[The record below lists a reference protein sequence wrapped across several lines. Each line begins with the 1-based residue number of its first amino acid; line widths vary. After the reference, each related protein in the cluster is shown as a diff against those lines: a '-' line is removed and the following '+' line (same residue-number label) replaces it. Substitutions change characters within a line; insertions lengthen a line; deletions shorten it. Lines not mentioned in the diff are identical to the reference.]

1 MRTTNVTIPLT
12 NESFINVIL
21 KSFSAFLEKG
31 TSRST
36 NKLKPL
42 HGKIAED
49 IAHTLGK
56 EYKVFSQGY
65 GEGKEKEIKGRY
77 YDKKVDITISY
88 KNKIVAGVGVKFVQQ
103 NYAQNSNNYFENM
116 LGETANIRT
125 NQIPYFQ
132 IFIISDTL
140 PHYNNKGKI
149 TKYEQF
155 TPHNAEKYVSLS
167 NDNTDTYFHT
177 PNKTLMYVIHLPLP
191 TLQENRPK
199 NRDEYIRYYSENDF
213 NIELSNDN
221 FLFGSTV
228 ILNDYETFREKLYH
242 TIKSL

>member
-1 MRTTNVTIPLT
+1 MT
-12 NESFINVIL
+12 NESFINVISN
-21 KSFSAFLEKG
+21 SFSAFLEKG

-36 NKLKPL
+36 DKLKPL

-49 IAHTLGK
+49 IANIMGK

-65 GEGKEKEIKGRY
+65 GDDKEKEINGRY
-77 YDKKVDITISY
+77 YDKKVDITIAY
-88 KNKIVAGVGVKFVQQ
+88 KNKIVAGIGVKFVQQ

-125 NQIPYFQ
+125 NKIPYFQ

-140 PHYNNKGKI
+140 PYYDKDKKI
-149 TKYEQF
+149 TKYEEF
-155 TPHNAEKYVSLS
+155 TSHNAKKYEFLS
-167 NDNTDTYFHT
+167 NDNTEVYYHT
-177 PNKTLMYVIHLPLP
+177 PNKTLIYVIHLPLP
-191 TLQENRPK
+191 TLQKSRPQ
-199 NRDEYIRYYSENDF
+199 NRDEYISYYKENDF
-213 NIELSNDN
+213 KIELSKHE
-221 FLFGSTV
+221 FSFGDTV